1 MPNIYFVV
9 SFFTEN
15 IKMKNGIHASFWTNV
30 SHYIWSIFGL
40 LICCYSLILMCC
52 ITLIDFF
59 HAKLSE
65 HYWDKTISWFES
77 MFLVSL
83 LLSLYYPG
91 SYCCQLYNLTKCR
104 QERKKERNEGKKTSI
119 HKMEMK
125 GLWNYY
131 LSSACIIIECS
142 SIIL

>member
-104 QERKKERNEGKKTSI
+104 QERKKEKWRKENKYPQDGNERALKLLPELCLY
-119 HKMEMK
+119 HNRM
-125 GLWNYY
+125 
-131 LSSACIIIECS
+131 
-142 SIIL
+142 